1 MTETILLH
9 RAKISRESSGGISV
23 FDIDGDDSL
32 TLTPLMKA
40 SINGHIEV
48 RKHSDESNLIDR
60 KTALKVWSKP
70 QEEEQARRELSGIS
84 MHAGE
89 CKHLRKTAL
98 CKR

>member
-48 RKHSDESNLIDR
+48 RTHSD
-60 KTALKVWSKP
+60 
-70 QEEEQARRELSGIS
+70 
-84 MHAGE
+84 
-89 CKHLRKTAL
+89 
-98 CKR
+98 

>member
-9 RAKISRESSGGISV
+9 RAKISRESSGGIPV

-48 RKHSDESNLIDR
+48 RTHSD
-60 KTALKVWSKP
+60 
-70 QEEEQARRELSGIS
+70 
-84 MHAGE
+84 
-89 CKHLRKTAL
+89 
-98 CKR
+98 